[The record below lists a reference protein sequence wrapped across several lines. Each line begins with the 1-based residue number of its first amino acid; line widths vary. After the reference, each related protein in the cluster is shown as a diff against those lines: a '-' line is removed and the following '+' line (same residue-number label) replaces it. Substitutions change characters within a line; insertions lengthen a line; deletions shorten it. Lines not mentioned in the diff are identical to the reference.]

1 MVVRFLALQKM
12 VEEKKA
18 EAEKMN
24 MKVTQ
29 DPTALDLVH
38 QVLLSWRQKKIE
50 MVSKYR
56 TSNVRVHFLFP
67 TSVSRK
73 AGDKECAYLV
83 GDKVLYLEGFC
94 STGGGGGQE
103 EQRTDSAAR

>member
-1 MVVRFLALQKM
+1 MALQKM

-24 MKVTQ
+24 MKVAQ
-29 DPTALDLVH
+29 DPAALDLVH
-38 QVLLSWRQKKIE
+38 QVLISRRQKKWLASTE
-50 MVSKYR
+50 QAMC
-56 TSNVRVHFLFP
+56 VHFLFP

>member
-1 MVVRFLALQKM
+1 MLVRFLALQKM

-38 QVLLSWRQKKIE
+38 QVLISWRQRQIE
-50 MVSKYR
+50 MLSKYR
-56 TSNVRVHFLFP
+56 TSNVRSFLIP
-67 TSVSRK
+67 NICL
-73 AGDKECAYLV
+73 KE
-83 GDKVLYLEGFC
+83 G
-94 STGGGGGQE
+94 
-103 EQRTDSAAR
+103 R